1 MLAICRGPGH
11 IAECSVV
18 CTYLVRQGAGIHSQG
33 PVARSLEQGVG
44 TLAVVDSLAGGNL
57 AGQGSLRGHVL

>member
-1 MLAICRGPGH
+1 M
-11 IAECSVV
+11 V